1 MTANNSPIERYSL
14 GNSPVTIRYSLAF
27 EIEEARAAAG
37 LSRAEF
43 EALPGVPGW
52 GWSKSDVVVW
62 HRYHRLVKA
71 VAEHAEAQAAKRRR
85 R

>member
-1 MTANNSPIERYSL
+1 MTANGSPIERYSL

-27 EIEEARAAAG
+27 ELEEARAAAG

-43 EALPGVPGW
+43 DALPGVPGW
-52 GWSKSDVVVW
+52 GWSKSDAVVW
-62 HRYHRLVKA
+62 YRYHKLVPT
-71 VAEHAEAQAAKRRR
+71 VAEHAAVQAAKRRR